1 MKKAVDGGVGAR
13 RPLVDGIEK
22 VTGRAKYTADLFAP
36 AGLVGKIYRSPHA
49 HAEILH
55 LDVSEARKLPG
66 VVAVVTGDDCP
77 VAYGILPISQNEYPL
92 ARERVRYFG
101 EPVAAVAAR
110 DERTAVQAL
119 KLIRLTVREL
129 PVYLSAKDARK
140 PGAVPLHVNKAGN
153 LEREVHNEFG
163 DLGAGFAQ
171 AELVREDNYHCAEVT
186 HVHMEPNAATATY
199 DPSRDH
205 LTLHTVSQVPYY
217 VHLMVAQC
225 LAMDTARVRVIK
237 PFIGGGF
244 GARTETLNFEIICAL
259 LARAAGGTVNLKLS
273 REETFLTHRGRPE
286 SDIRIKIGMQHDGRL
301 TACECEVVQ
310 RGGAYGG
317 YGIITILYAGAMLNG
332 LYDIPAVGY
341 RGYRVYTNTPPCG
354 AMRGHGTVN
363 VRFAFESLLDAMS
376 QELGLDPIE
385 VRRRN
390 LLKAPTVTI
399 NGLQVRSYGLPQC
412 LDRVEQ
418 ASGWRERIGKMPRWR
433 GLGVACS
440 HYVSGSAKPV
450 HWTGEPHATVV
461 LKLDFDAGITI
472 LTGASDIGQGS
483 STVLT
488 QVVIEVLGVDQRRI
502 RVIANDSAITPKD
515 NGSYSSRVTFMVGNA
530 ALQAARNLK
539 EILINAAAMRLQV
552 SPAQVECQGEI
563 YRSCVAPEKEVSFGE
578 VAAQSLVD
586 TGTLF
591 VKGTYTCPP
600 EFQGGKQRGGA
611 VGSTMGFSY
620 AAQVVEVSVDPDTGR
635 ITPEKVWVALD
646 CGFAINPLSVEG
658 QVQGAISMGMGQAM
672 SEQTRFDKGKPMA
685 ANILEYAVPT
695 ILDSPPI
702 DVQLVQSIDPNGP
715 FGAKEGS
722 EGPLSGFPAAF
733 AAAVRQATGFGFTQL
748 PITPEVVLDAII
760 AQREEAAAAAYASA
774 AAQPLVHEKV
784 S

>member
-1 MKKAVDGGVGAR
+1 M
-13 RPLVDGIEK
+13 
-22 VTGRAKYTADLFAP
+22 
-36 AGLVGKIYRSPHA
+36 
-49 HAEILH
+49 
-55 LDVSEARKLPG
+55 
-66 VVAVVTGDDCP
+66 
-77 VAYGILPISQNEYPL
+77 
-92 ARERVRYFG
+92 
-101 EPVAAVAAR
+101 
-110 DERTAVQAL
+110 
-119 KLIRLTVREL
+119 REL

-140 PGAVPLHVNKAGN
+140 PGAVPLHANKAGN

-286 SDIRIKIGMQHDGRL
+286 SDIRIKIGMRRDGRL

-363 VRFAFESLLDAMS
+363 VRFAFEALLDAMS

-488 QVVIEVLGVDQRRI
+488 QVRDRGSRRGPAPDPSDRQRQRHYPQGQRI
-502 RVIANDSAITPKD
+502 VFLR
-515 NGSYSSRVTFMVGNA
+515 RVTFMVGNA

-563 YRSCVAPEKEVSFGE
+563 YRSSVAPERRSRSARSPHSRSWTPAPCSSREPTPALPNFR
-578 VAAQSLVD
+578 AAS
-586 TGTLF
+586 
-591 VKGTYTCPP
+591 
-600 EFQGGKQRGGA
+600 
-611 VGSTMGFSY
+611 
-620 AAQVVEVSVDPDTGR
+620 
-635 ITPEKVWVALD
+635 
-646 CGFAINPLSVEG
+646 N
-658 QVQGAISMGMGQAM
+658 
-672 SEQTRFDKGKPMA
+672 
-685 ANILEYAVPT
+685 
-695 ILDSPPI
+695 
-702 DVQLVQSIDPNGP
+702 
-715 FGAKEGS
+715 
-722 EGPLSGFPAAF
+722 
-733 AAAVRQATGFGFTQL
+733 AAARSARRWDSRTRPRSSKSASIRIRVASRRKRCGWRS
-748 PITPEVVLDAII
+748 I
-760 AQREEAAAAAYASA
+760 AAS
-774 AAQPLVHEKV
+774 PSIH
-784 S
+784 

>member
-1 MKKAVDGGVGAR
+1 MRKVVEGGVGAR
-13 RPLVDGIEK
+13 RPLVDGVEK
-22 VTGRAKYTADLFAP
+22 VTGRAKYTADLFVP
-36 AGLVGKIYRSPHA
+36 GGLVGKIYRSPYA
-49 HAEILH
+49 HAEIVE
-55 LDVSEARKLPG
+55 LDVTEARMLPG
-66 VVAVVTGDDCP
+66 VVAVITGEDCP
-77 VAYGILPISQNEYPL
+77 VPYGILPISQNEYPL

-110 DERTAVQAL
+110 DERTAAQAL
-119 KLIRLTVREL
+119 KLIRMRVREL
-129 PVYLSAKDARK
+129 PVYTAAKDARK
-140 PGAVPLHVNKAGN
+140 PGAVPLHADKVGN

-163 DLGAGFAQ
+163 DLVAGFAQ
-171 AELVREDNYHCAEVT
+171 ADLVREDSYRCAEVT
-186 HVHMEPNAATATY
+186 HVHMEPNATTATY
-199 DPSRDH
+199 EPSRDH
-205 LTLHTVSQVPYY
+205 LTLHSVTQVPYY

-225 LAMDTARVRVIK
+225 LAMDTSRVRVIK

-259 LARAAGGTVNLKLS
+259 LARAAGATVNLKLS

-286 SDIRIKIGMQHDGRL
+286 SDIRVKIGMKRDGRL

-317 YGIITILYAGAMLNG
+317 YGIITILYAGALLNG
-332 LYDIPAVGY
+332 LYDLPAVRYSGF
-341 RGYRVYTNTPPCG
+341 RVYTNTPPCG

-363 VRFAFESLLDAMS
+363 VRFAFESLLDAMA
-376 QELGLDPIE
+376 QELGLDPVE

-390 LLKAPTVTI
+390 LLQAPTVTI

-418 ASGWRERIGKMPRWR
+418 ASGWRERHDKMPRWH
-433 GLGVACS
+433 GLGIACS

-488 QVVIEVLGVDQRRI
+488 QVVIEVLGVDPHRV

-539 EILINAAAMRLQV
+539 ELLISAAARRLQL
-552 SPAQVECQGEI
+552 PAEQVECLGEA
-563 YRSCVAPEKEVSFGE
+563 YRSSVEPAKEIPFGE
-578 VAAQSLVD
+578 VVAQALVD

-635 ITPEKVWVALD
+635 ITPEKVWVAID
-646 CGFAINPLSVEG
+646 CGYAINPLSVEG
-658 QVQGAISMGMGQAM
+658 QVQGAVWMGMGQAM

-685 ANILEYAVPT
+685 VNMVDYAVPT

-702 DVQLVQSIDPNGP
+702 EVQIVESIDPNGP

-733 AAAVRQATGFGFTQL
+733 ASAVRQATGIGFNRL
-748 PITPEVVLDAII
+748 PITPDVVLDALI
-760 AQREEAAAAAYASA
+760 AQDRTAAALDPASPTA
-774 AAQPLVHEKV
+774 EAVADERVV
-784 S
+784 

>member
-1 MKKAVDGGVGAR
+1 MKKGLPGGVGAR
-13 RPLVDGIEK
+13 RPLVDGVEK

-36 AGLVGKIYRSPHA
+36 GGLVGKIYRSPYA
-49 HAEILH
+49 HAQILE

-66 VVAVVTGDDCP
+66 VVAVVTGDDCA
-77 VAYGILPISQNEYPL
+77 VTYGILPIAQNEYPL

-110 DERTAVQAL
+110 DERTALRAL
-119 KLIRLTVREL
+119 ALIRLKVREL
-129 PVYLSAKDARK
+129 PVYLLAKEARK
-140 PGAVPLHVNKAGN
+140 PGAELLHANRAGN

-163 DLGAGFAQ
+163 DTDAGFAQ
-171 AELVREDNYHCAEVT
+171 ADVVREANYHCAEVT
-186 HVHMEPNAATATY
+186 HVQMEPNATTAVY
-199 DPSRDH
+199 DPTRDH
-205 LTLHTVSQVPYY
+205 LTMHTVSQVPYY

-225 LAMDTARVRVIK
+225 LGMDTARVRVVK
-237 PFIGGGF
+237 PFVGGGF

-286 SDIRIKIGMQHDGRL
+286 SDIRIKIGMKRDGRL

-317 YGIITILYAGAMLNG
+317 YGIITILYAGALLNG
-332 LYDIPAVGY
+332 LYDLPAVRYAGF
-341 RGYRVYTNTPPCG
+341 RVYTNTPPCG

-363 VRFAFESLLDAMS
+363 VRFAFESLLDALAR
-376 QELGLDPIE
+376 ELLLDPIA

-390 LLKAPTVTI
+390 LLQAPAVTI

-412 LDRVEQ
+412 LDHVER
-418 ASGWRERIGKMPRWR
+418 ASGWRERVGHMPKWR
-433 GLGVACS
+433 GLGMACS

-450 HWTGEPHATVV
+450 HWTGEPHATVI
-461 LKLDFDAGITI
+461 LKLDFDGGITI

-502 RVIANDSAITPKD
+502 RVFANDSAVTPKD

-539 EILINAAAMRLQV
+539 ETLVQAAAQRLQIA
-552 SPAQVECQGEI
+552 PEQVECLGEGF
-563 YRSCVAPEKEVSFGE
+563 RSMLPSGPEISFGDA
-578 VAAQSLVD
+578 VAQALID
-586 TGTLF
+586 TGTLY
-591 VKGTYTCPP
+591 VKGTYTCPV

-620 AAQVVEVSVDPDTGR
+620 AAQVVEVAVDPDTGQVTTER
-635 ITPEKVWVALD
+635 VWVALD
-646 CGFAINPLSVEG
+646 CGYAINPLSVEG
-658 QVQGAISMGMGQAM
+658 QVQGAVWMGLGQAM

-685 ANILEYAVPT
+685 ANMLEYAVPT
-695 ILDSPPI
+695 MAESPPI
-702 DVQLVQSIDPNGP
+702 DVQLVESLDPNGP

-733 AAAVRQATGFGFTQL
+733 AAAVRQATGMEFHRL
-748 PITPEVVLDAII
+748 PITPDVVLDAMV
-760 AQREEAAAAAYASA
+760 AQTASVA
-774 AAQPLVHEKV
+774 AAQASAVALERRSSEKV
-784 S
+784 I